1 MTAAEIRDLITS
13 YLASNSSITAV
24 KHRAIENELI
34 NYAEATNSQLSVLSA
49 SFLSKLP
56 KNVGYIS
63 GLNISTSSTL
73 TVSGNVVSAV
83 INDAPNTIITVT
95 VQNAMPSMNYIVKSY
110 VESMGNLDVDNVAG
124 NVVFKKIN
132 TTSFQI
138 SVTEYENVT
147 QNLKIHLEV
156 ISLD

>member
-1 MTAAEIRDLITS
+1 MTAAEIRALIALN
-13 YLASNSSITAV
+13 LADNSSITALE
-24 KHRAIENELI
+24 HRAVENELI
-34 NYAEATNSQLSVLSA
+34 NYAEATNSQLGVLSA

-83 INDAPNTIITVT
+83 INDAPNTIITIT

-124 NVVFKKIN
+124 SVVFKKIN